1 MDGDRLRLRARIVQ
15 RPNAVRYRELER
27 LLETYGW
34 VARRGKGSHRVFTRQ
49 SQSITVPYRRGHVLP
64 VYVRQ
69 VFAACKEEH
78 DG

>member
-1 MDGDRLRLRARIVQ
+1 MDRQRLRGRIAQ
-15 RPNAVRYRELER
+15 WPKAVRYRELER
-27 LLETYGW
+27 LLEAYGW

-49 SQSITVPYRRGHVLP
+49 GQALSIPYRRGQVLP

-69 VFAACKEEH
+69 VLAACKEEP